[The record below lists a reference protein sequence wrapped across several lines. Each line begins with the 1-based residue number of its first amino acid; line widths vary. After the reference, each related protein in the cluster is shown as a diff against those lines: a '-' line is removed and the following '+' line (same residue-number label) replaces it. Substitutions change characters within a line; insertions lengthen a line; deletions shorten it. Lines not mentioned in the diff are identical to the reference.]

1 MCELLLQSLGD
12 KCLAALEARAQ
23 ARAQTN
29 TATSA
34 NKALPMARSVIEVRT
49 SLTSMFE
56 RYLDEHVI
64 QTKLQPLEAASA
76 LLSCAPE
83 ELEALVKT
91 RLDPWGPGNDQ
102 SEQPSSHVLS
112 PVAMMRVIE
121 CVLKARQDVSTATAQ
136 QVVALIHSRLHRE
149 VGLEEASGLE
159 ETGSVTHGKSSQ
171 SPKDLKPESLCLS
184 CSPTAASL
192 LHAVPAPSGHRPVT
206 DDAKASVPATSSSGA
221 WSYFENGGQ
230 VGDGAGKWQL
240 GLSWDSVLKGF
251 GRSRETRE

>member
-12 KCLAALEARAQ
+12 KCLAALEARAH

-83 ELEALVKT
+83 SWKL
-91 RLDPWGPGNDQ
+91 
-102 SEQPSSHVLS
+102 LS
-112 PVAMMRVIE
+112 
-121 CVLKARQDVSTATAQ
+121 K
-136 QVVALIHSRLHRE
+136 
-149 VGLEEASGLE
+149 
-159 ETGSVTHGKSSQ
+159 HGWI
-171 SPKDLKPESLCLS
+171 L
-184 CSPTAASL
+184 
-192 LHAVPAPSGHRPVT
+192 
-206 DDAKASVPATSSSGA
+206 
-221 WSYFENGGQ
+221 GGQ
-230 VGDGAGKWQL
+230 ATIRASSPLPMSCRRWQ
-240 GLSWDSVLKGF
+240 
-251 GRSRETRE
+251 

>member
-12 KCLAALEARAQ
+12 KCLAALEARAH

-83 ELEALVKT
+83 ELEAL
-91 RLDPWGPGNDQ
+91 L
-102 SEQPSSHVLS
+102 
-112 PVAMMRVIE
+112 
-121 CVLKARQDVSTATAQ
+121 
-136 QVVALIHSRLHRE
+136 RLHHLETREIEEQRRE
-149 VGLEEASGLE
+149 VEDLDEALE
-159 ETGSVTHGKSSQ
+159 ETL
-171 SPKDLKPESLCLS
+171 P
-184 CSPTAASL
+184 L
-192 LHAVPAPSGHRPVT
+192 L
-206 DDAKASVPATSSSGA
+206 
-221 WSYFENGGQ
+221 E
-230 VGDGAGKWQL
+230 
-240 GLSWDSVLKGF
+240 
-251 GRSRETRE
+251 